1 MITDFLLYSAKEF
14 PTKTALIFEN
24 SQINYFDLNQKALS
38 LARTLKKNKP
48 HVISLL
54 LSNSI
59 DFCISFFGILY
70 SGNICHIIPTSIS
83 DFNLANQLKLTNPSI
98 ILSNSIFQKKLSR
111 INLNA
116 KYTFLDITTF
126 DFKNNP
132 VLDYESDTPTDSS
145 LLALILFSAGTTSVP
160 KAVKLSHNNIENT
173 VNRVTN
179 YLNITCNDIDVIS
192 LPLSHSFGLG
202 CLNCIIKSGGTAILH
217 KNTINMPNVISSIKN
232 YQATSFASTPTTLQQ
247 IIDNHKSLFQN
258 SIGSIRYLLTNSSP
272 MPNELTNNLLEIL
285 DDKKLYTYYGLTEA
299 SRSTFH
305 LFKKNDKR
313 INSVGKPLPE
323 VEIKIFTDSHECLP
337 LEHGEIYIQ
346 GPHVSPGY
354 LSNTSNKKN
363 LHTDWLHTG
372 DIGYFDNDG
381 YLFLVGRKDDMINIG
396 GEKVF
401 PKEIEDIIGSM
412 KEIEEVAVKGISDK
426 LLGQIVQVYVVTKQE
441 MSIKDQDIVTFCK
454 GKLEN
459 YKIPRIFTYL
469 SKLPKNEQGKLLRSK
484 L

>member
-1 MITDFLLYSAKEF
+1 MNTIIDFFRNSVKNF
-14 PTKTALIFEN
+14 PDKIAVIFEESEISYKQLDNLVN
-24 SQINYFDLNQKALS
+24 S
-38 LARTLKKNKP
+38 
-48 HVISLL
+48 
-54 LSNSI
+54 LSNSLTHLEKASI
-59 DFCISFFGILY
+59 VSIYLENSTDFVVSYLAILDA
-70 SGNICHIIPTSIS
+70 GMIAHLIPTNLRKEKIQKQLEISQSKLVITSKSMINKINSIS
-83 DFNLANQLKLTNPSI
+83 YNCEKI
-98 ILSNSIFQKKLSR
+98 IFVESNYNETHPNEAIKIHNENAYLIFTSGTTAEPKGVIITQSNTIFTTKNIVNVL
-111 INLNA
+111 
-116 KYTFLDITTF
+116 KYT
-126 DFKNNP
+126 
-132 VLDYESDTPTDSS
+132 ESD
-145 LLALILFSAGTTSVP
+145 
-160 KAVKLSHNNIENT
+160 
-173 VNRVTN
+173 VNV
-179 YLNITCNDIDVIS
+179 LP

-202 CLNCIIKSGGTAILH
+202 CLNCIIKSGATAILH

-232 YQATSFASTPTTLQQ
+232 YQATSFASTPTTFQQ
-247 IIDNHKSLFQN
+247 IIDNHKLLFQN

-323 VEIKIFTDSHECLP
+323 VKIKIFIDSRECLP
-337 LEHGEIYIQ
+337 LERGEIYIQ

-401 PKEIEDIIGSM
+401 PKEIENIIGSM
-412 KEIEEVAVKGISDK
+412 EEIDEVAVKGISDK

>member
-1 MITDFLLYSAKEF
+1 MITDFLFHSAKEF

-48 HVISLL
+48 HIISLL

-179 YLNITCNDIDVIS
+179 YLNITSNDIDVIS

-232 YQATSFASTPTTLQQ
+232 YQATSFASTPTTFQQ
-247 IIDNHKSLFQN
+247 IIDNHKLLFQN

-323 VEIKIFTDSHECLP
+323 VKIKIFIDSRECLP
-337 LEHGEIYIQ
+337 LERGEIYIQ

-396 GEKVF
+396 GEKVL

-412 KEIEEVAVKGISDK
+412 KEIDEVAVKGISDK

-441 MSIKDQDIVTFCK
+441 MSIKDEDIVTFCK